1 MVCTPAGTGEVAE
14 WSNAAVLKTVRAN
27 CPRGFESLPL
37 RQQANIVNNDLIKL
51 GIWIVIIGGTFG
63 YLWYKGHL
71 LKLSTYVK
79 ETREELRKCSWP
91 SLEEL
96 KGSTVVVMISIALLG
111 LLTVGADLV
120 ILKLVRGILPKI

>member
-1 MVCTPAGTGEVAE
+1 M
-14 WSNAAVLKTVRAN
+14 
-27 CPRGFESLPL
+27 
-37 RQQANIVNNDLIKL
+37 NNDLIKL

-91 SLEEL
+91 SIEEL

-111 LLTVGADLV
+111 LLTVGADFV